1 MESLQIGSCKE
12 VKGKKTKGFLE
23 FSIDDLKINIPVFII
38 SGVKDGYT
46 AFISAGLHGDEVNGI
61 EIAKKIKESIN
72 PDSLSGK
79 LIIIPVV
86 NTLGF
91 RASTRYVP
99 LDSGDINRQF
109 NKKNPKSASEIIAK
123 NFFDCV
129 VKKCDF
135 GIDCHDSNA
144 ENILLP
150 HSRVLNNKEAPEV
163 AELSRIFGTDLI
175 LEREGKPG
183 MLAIEAYKKH
193 KIPVLTVEVGGGV
206 KVWDK
211 YVAEGIRGI
220 KNVLIYKKMLNGL
233 IDIPIRQF
241 VLDYRYGYKA
251 PFSGLLDVK
260 VELGDAVKGGDVIA
274 TLYNPETDKE
284 EEVKAEH
291 AGVVFSVRLK
301 SKIDADETMFS
312 VLHFK
317 QDKNEMHALN
327 AEMILNKEVL
337 QSIILRPTKILDTF
351 LTIFDSSYNMLE
363 NIVTD
368 KIEKIK
374 NYFREE

>member
-1 MESLQIGSCKE
+1 MENLQVGSCKE
-12 VKGKKTKGFLE
+12 IRGKKTKGFLE
-23 FSIDDLKINIPVFII
+23 VKLNDLKINVPIFII
-38 SGVKDGYT
+38 SGVKDGPT
-46 AFISAGLHGDEVNGI
+46 AFISAGMHGDEVNGI
-61 EIAKKIKESIN
+61 EIVRNIKESIN

-79 LIIIPVV
+79 LVIVPVI

-91 RASTRYVP
+91 RASARYVP
-99 LDSGDINRQF
+99 LDNGDINRQF
-109 NKKNPKSASEIIAK
+109 NKKSPGTASEVIAHV
-123 NFFDCV
+123 FFEEV

-150 HSRVLNNKEAPEV
+150 HSRVLNSKEAPEV

-175 LEREGKPG
+175 LEREGKEG

-193 KIPVLTVEVGGGV
+193 KIPVLTVEVGGGI
-206 KVWDK
+206 KIWHK

-220 KNVLIYKKMLNGL
+220 KNVLIYKKMLNGF

-241 VLDYRYGYKA
+241 VLDYRHGYMA

-260 VELGDAVKGGDVIA
+260 VDLGDAVKEGDVIA
-274 TLYNPETDKE
+274 TLYDPETDRE
-284 EEVKAEH
+284 EDIKAEH

-301 SKIDADETMFS
+301 SKIDSGETMFS

-317 QDKNEMHALN
+317 QDKNEAHALN

-337 QSIILRPTKILDTF
+337 QSIIVRPTKILDTF
-351 LTIFDSSYNMLE
+351 LTIFDSHYNILE

-374 NYFREE
+374 NYFR

>member
-1 MESLQIGSCKE
+1 MANLQIGTCKE
-12 VKGKKTKGFLE
+12 VKGKKTKGYLE
-23 FSIDDLKINIPVFII
+23 VKLNDIKINIPVFII
-38 SGVKDGYT
+38 SGVKEGYT

-61 EIAKKIKESIN
+61 EIARNIKESIN
-72 PDSLSGK
+72 PESLSGR
-79 LIIIPVV
+79 LVIIPVV

-99 LDSGDINRQF
+99 LDNGDINRQF
-109 NKKNPKSASEIIAK
+109 NKKNPKSASELIA
-123 NFFDCV
+123 NAFFEEV

-150 HSRVLNNKEAPEV
+150 HSRVLNSKEAPEV

-175 LEREGKPG
+175 LEREGKEG
-183 MLAIEAYKKH
+183 MLAIESYKKH

-206 KVWDK
+206 KVWDR

-220 KNVLIYKKMLNGL
+220 KNVLIYKKMINGL

-241 VLDYRYGYKA
+241 VLDYRYGYRA

-260 VELGDAVKGGDVIA
+260 VDLGDAVKEGDVIA
-274 TLYNPETDKE
+274 TMYDPESDKE
-284 EEVKAEH
+284 EDIKAEN

-301 SKIDADETMFS
+301 SKIDSGETMFS

-337 QSIILRPTKILDTF
+337 QSIIVRPTKILDTF
-351 LTIFDSSYNMLE
+351 LTIFDSHYNML
-363 NIVTD
+363 NTIVSER
-368 KIEKIK
+368 IEKIK
-374 NYFREE
+374 GYFR

>member
-1 MESLQIGSCKE
+1 MENLQIGSCKE
-12 VKGKKTKGFLE
+12 VKGEKTKGFLE
-23 FSIDDLKINIPVFII
+23 VKLNDLKINVPIFII
-38 SGVKDGYT
+38 SGVKDGPT
-46 AFISAGLHGDEVNGI
+46 AFISAGMHGDEVNGI
-61 EIAKKIKESIN
+61 EIVRNIKETIN
-72 PDSLSGK
+72 PESLSGR
-79 LIIIPVV
+79 LVIIPVV

-99 LDSGDINRQF
+99 LDNGDINRHF

-123 NFFDCV
+123 TFFDDIV
-129 VKKCDF
+129 VKCDF

-150 HSRVLNNKEAPEV
+150 HSRVLNSKEAPEV

-175 LEREGKPG
+175 LEREGKEG

-193 KIPVLTVEVGGGV
+193 KIPVLTVEVGGGI
-206 KVWDK
+206 KIWDK

-241 VLDYRYGYKA
+241 VLDYRHGYMA

-260 VELGDAVKGGDVIA
+260 VELGDAVKEGDVIA
-274 TLYNPETDKE
+274 SLYDPETDRE
-284 EEVKAEH
+284 EDIKAEN

-301 SKIDADETMFS
+301 SKIDSGETMFS

-317 QDKNEMHALN
+317 RDKNEAHALN

-337 QSIILRPTKILDTF
+337 QSIIVRPTKILDTF
-351 LTIFDSSYNMLE
+351 LTIFDSHYNLLDT
-363 NIVTD
+363 IVS
-368 KIEKIK
+368 KRIEKIK
-374 NYFREE
+374 GYFR